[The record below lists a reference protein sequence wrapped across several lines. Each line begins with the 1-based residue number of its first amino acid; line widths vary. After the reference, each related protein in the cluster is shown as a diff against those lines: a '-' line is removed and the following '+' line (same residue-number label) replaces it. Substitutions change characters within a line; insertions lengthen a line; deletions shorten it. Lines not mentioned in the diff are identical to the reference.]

1 MEFLKTLDMTI
12 LSAIHDLNLAARFCD
27 YLILLH
33 QGAILAQG
41 TPKEVLTKE
50 ILRDVFHICAEM
62 REQDGRI
69 AIDFISSVHT
79 ANADHTAE
87 GSSGCL

>member
-1 MEFLKTLDMTI
+1 MTI

-33 QGAILAQG
+33 QGTVLAQG

-50 ILRDVFHICAEM
+50 ILRDVFHIRAEM

-69 AIDFISSVHT
+69 VIDFISSVHT
-79 ANADHTAE
+79 ANADHTAK
-87 GSSGCL
+87 G